1 MLVAVRAGWRRRYAC
16 CSDTLKMKRP
26 KPIEPSPV
34 CYRPLSWL
42 MTTILG
48 TIFDDQV
55 GAFNSEGETNSKSHP
70 CHHALCAHCESI
82 NFCQGGNRLRW
93 WLIDPCK
100 TVQPSNGRRLSS
112 WSSGAALRS
121 GAAASRTWCQ
131 PCALFDV
138 LLRALQDLARDPL
151 RVCLRSWALSSST
164 PRAAQGG
171 TRLVVRRGRRQPR
184 VSRVSDLEGAA
195 GQA

>member
-70 CHHALCAHCESI
+70 CQHALCAHCESI

-100 TVQPSNGRRLSS
+100 TVQPPNGRRLSS

-138 LLRALQDLARDPL
+138 LRSVPYRTLRAILFESACALGLYPHLLLEL
-151 RVCLRSWALSSST
+151 RR
-164 PRAAQGG
+164 
-171 TRLVVRRGRRQPR
+171 VVRGSWFS
-184 VSRVSDLEGAA
+184 VAA
-195 GQA
+195 GSRG